1 MYFLDIISTIKRK
14 SLGEIGMKNKFFED
28 LEQVYQIIKRNHKEI
43 STYYD
48 ILGSNDNLEKVEF
61 INTFLEKIG
70 LEINS
75 ETQMSAISRL
85 VSLRDDSLSQSLK
98 KAGFSEDEIIERKE
112 EAYLWVA
119 EFHLKVHQNLVE
131 TIEEKRLLTPFYRAI
146 FKGVHEVGLTFS
158 SWQSSW
164 TAHIINGVNRDLY
177 RLFEGDEEK
186 IFEML
191 NTNEL
196 HDSGHDGGKGDR
208 SYSVLVKQED
218 GSFKS
223 LPYSEAFENEVTE
236 SLLALANFKNRL
248 LELKD
253 EVFDQKEAHIN
264 YLQSIIEALAE
275 KDTNL
280 LIPKWAD
287 VDRKWMKITAP
298 LQIGH
303 PLEYYEDHYKKAVA
317 LEWDL
322 RIVNPSSHAGD
333 VKDDIKSMY
342 NEIFSHVEN
351 HVNKSRTIYERSL
364 KNADRVQ
371 LYLGRPAL
379 YYGAEFCGLFSA
391 QVVPNDEVITKEEGK
406 KIFAFAD
413 NVLDG
418 TRAKPFM
425 KIQKE
430 IFDEDFL
437 NKNREVIFKKPD
449 IWHEV
454 YNITT
459 IGHEY
464 GHILWLDN
472 DTETIMNE
480 AGNFKNIEEFKAT
493 TGGLV
498 AFFLN
503 EKEELKYHILSDV
516 VKRAIGLIAWK
527 ETGEVEPY
535 YCEGLIH
542 LSGLFET
549 GVLKFGKKLEIDMSD
564 EAYERIKEWYI
575 KTYEELAI
583 HYLSKQSASEFLF
596 KYAKKEGKYFMPID
610 DGVRYFVNYY
620 WNLHQDMGQI
630 IDDSGDKEAWI
641 IE

>member
-1 MYFLDIISTIKRK
+1 MKKQFFDDLDKIYKTIKQ
-14 SLGEIGMKNKFFED
+14 N
-28 LEQVYQIIKRNHKEI
+28 QKEI
-43 STYYD
+43 STFYD
-48 ILGSNDNLEKVEF
+48 IVEGKGDVEKENFINQFLEKVELA
-61 INTFLEKIG
+61 ITTEN
-70 LEINS
+70 
-75 ETQMSAISRL
+75 QMSAISRL
-85 VSLRDDSLSQSLK
+85 VSLRDDSLSQALK
-98 KAGFSEDEIIERKE
+98 KQGFNEEEIIEKKE

-119 EFHLKVHQNLVE
+119 DYHLNVHERLVIM
-131 TIEEKRLLTPFYRAI
+131 IEEQALLTPFYRAI
-146 FKGVHEVGLTFS
+146 FRGVHEVGKTFS

-164 TAHIINGVNRDLY
+164 TAHIIDGVNRDLY
-177 RLFEGDEEK
+177 RLFNGDEEK

-191 NTNEL
+191 HEHDL
-196 HDSGHDGGKGDR
+196 HDAGHDGEKGDR

-223 LPYSEAFENEVTE
+223 LAYADAFAQEVTT
-236 SLLALANFKNRL
+236 SLLALAEFKNRL
-248 LELKD
+248 LELED
-253 EVFDQKEAHIN
+253 EVFSQKEAHIN
-264 YLQSIIEALAE
+264 YLQAIIEALAE
-275 KDTNL
+275 KETSK

-322 RIVNPSSHAGD
+322 RMVNPQNNAGE
-333 VKDDIKSMY
+333 VKEHIKSMY
-342 NEIFSHVEN
+342 EEVFNEIESEVKN
-351 HVNKSRTIYERSL
+351 SRAIYDMSL
-364 KNADRVQ
+364 ESAQRVQ

-391 QVVPNDEVITKEEGK
+391 QVVPNDELITKEEGK

-413 NVLDG
+413 NVLEG

-430 IFDEDFL
+430 VLPEAFL
-437 NKNREVIFKKPD
+437 NQSREIIFKKPSLWYD
-449 IWHEV
+449 V

-472 DTETIMNE
+472 DTEMQMNKT
-480 AGNFKNIEEFKAT
+480 GNFKNIEEFKAT
-493 TGGLV
+493 SGGQM
-498 AFFLN
+498 AFFYN
-503 EKEELKYHILSDV
+503 EVEELKHHVLNDT

-527 ETGEVEPY
+527 ETGEVAPY

-542 LSGLFET
+542 LHGLFES
-549 GVLKFGKKLEIDMSD
+549 GVLKFGKTLEIDMSD
-564 EAYERIKEWYI
+564 EAYERAKAWYI
-575 KTYEELAI
+575 NTYKELAL
-583 HYLSKQSASEFLF
+583 HYLNKKDATEFLHR
-596 KYAKKEGKYFMPID
+596 YAKKEGKYFMPVD
-610 DGVRYFVNYY
+610 DKVKYFVNYY

-630 IDDSGDKEAWI
+630 IDDAGDKETWI
-641 IE
+641 EEMVS

>member
-1 MYFLDIISTIKRK
+1 
-14 SLGEIGMKNKFFED
+14 MKNKFFED
-28 LEQVYQIIKRNHKEI
+28 LQQVYQIIKNNQKEI
-43 STYYD
+43 SSYYD
-48 ILGSNDNLEKVEF
+48 VLLQDEKSEKIDF
-61 INTFLEKIG
+61 INSFLEKIG
-70 LEINS
+70 LQKNKEN
-75 ETQMSAISRL
+75 QMAAVSRL
-85 VSLRDDSLSQSLK
+85 VSLRDDSLYQSLK
-98 KAGFSEDEIIERKE
+98 KAGFNEDEIIEKKE

-119 EFHLKVHQNLVE
+119 GFHLKVHHDL
-131 TIEEKRLLTPFYRAI
+131 IEKIEKEKLLTPFYRAI
-146 FKGVHEVGLTFS
+146 FRGVHQVGLAFS

-164 TAHIINGVNRDLY
+164 TAQIINGVNRELY
-177 RLFEGDEEK
+177 QQFMGDEEK

-191 NTNEL
+191 NVKNL
-196 HDSGHDGGKGDR
+196 HDRGHDGTKGDR

-223 LPYSEAFENEVTE
+223 LPYSEAFANEVTK
-236 SLLALANFKNRL
+236 SLLALAEFKNTL
-248 LELKD
+248 LKLED

-275 KDTNL
+275 KDTKK

-322 RIVNPSSHAGD
+322 RIVNPKSGAGS
-333 VKDDIKSMY
+333 VKDDIKAMY
-342 NEIFSHVEN
+342 KEVFFDIEKKSEGSH
-351 HVNKSRTIYERSL
+351 KIYERSL
-364 KNADRVQ
+364 ENADRVQ

-391 QVVPNDEVITKEEGK
+391 QVVPNDEMVTKEEGK

-413 NVLDG
+413 NVLDS

-449 IWHEV
+449 IWHKV

-464 GHILWLDN
+464 GHILWLDE
-472 DTETIMNE
+472 DSETIMNE
-480 AGNFKNIEEFKAT
+480 SGNFKNIEEFKAT
-493 TGGLV
+493 VGGLV

-516 VKRAIGLIAWK
+516 VKRAVGLIAWR

-542 LSGLFET
+542 LSGLFEA
-549 GVLKFGKKLEIDMSD
+549 GVLKFGKGLEIDMGD
-564 EAYERIKEWYI
+564 DAYERIKTWYLQ
-575 KTYEELAI
+575 TYKELAL
-583 HYLSKQSASEFLF
+583 HYLDKKDASAFLYRYVQ
-596 KYAKKEGKYFMPID
+596 KDGKYFMPTD
-610 DGVRYFVNYY
+610 ENVRYFVNYY

-630 IDDSGDKEAWI
+630 IDKNGGKEAWL
-641 IE
+641 ES

>member
-1 MYFLDIISTIKRK
+1 MRD
-14 SLGEIGMKNKFFED
+14 KFYSD
-28 LEQVYQIIKRNHKEI
+28 LEEVYEIIKENHKEI
-43 STYYD
+43 STFYD
-48 ILGSNDNLEKVEF
+48 ILQKDSDSEKLEF
-61 INTFLEKIG
+61 INDFLKKIE
-70 LEINS
+70 LEVTDEN
-75 ETQMSAISRL
+75 QMAAISRL
-85 VSLRDDSLSQSLK
+85 VSLRDDALTQALK
-98 KAGFSEDEIIERKE
+98 KAGFSEDEVIQKKE

-119 EFHLKVHQNLVE
+119 EFHLKVHQKLID
-131 TIEEKRLLTPFYRAI
+131 TIEEKNLLTPFYREI
-146 FKGVHEVGLTFS
+146 FRGTHKVGLTFS

-164 TAHIINGVNRDLY
+164 TAQIINGTNRELY
-177 RLFEGDEEK
+177 QMFNGDEEK

-191 NTNEL
+191 NEKEL
-196 HDSGHDGGKGDR
+196 HDRGHDGGKGDR

-223 LPYSEAFENEVTE
+223 LPYSEAFAKEVTE
-236 SLLALANFKNRL
+236 SLLALAEFKNNL
-248 LELKD
+248 LKLED
-253 EVFDQKEAHIN
+253 DVFNQKEVYAE
-264 YLQSIIEALAE
+264 YLQAIIEALAE
-275 KDTNL
+275 KDTDK
-280 LIPKWAD
+280 LIPKWAE
-287 VDRKWMKITAP
+287 VDRRWMRVTAP

-322 RIVNPSSHAGD
+322 RVVNPKSHAGK
-333 VKDDIKSMY
+333 VKENIKSMY
-342 NEIFSHVEN
+342 SLIFSHVEN
-351 HVNKSRTIYERSL
+351 YVNKSKDIYERSL
-364 KNADRVQ
+364 KNVDRVQ

-391 QVVPNDEVITKEEGK
+391 QVVPNDELVTKEAGK

-413 NVLDG
+413 NVLDS

-437 NKNREVIFKKPD
+437 NRNREVIFKKPD

-464 GHILWLDN
+464 GHILWLDD

-480 AGNFKNIEEFKAT
+480 TGNFKNIEEFKAT

-503 EKEELKYHILSDV
+503 EQEELKYHILSDV

-575 KTYEELAI
+575 KTYEELAT
-583 HYLSKQSASEFLF
+583 HYLAKKPANEFLY
-596 KYAKKEGKYFMPID
+596 KYAKKDDKFFMPID
-610 DGVRYFVNYY
+610 DKVRYFVNYY
-620 WNLHQDMGQI
+620 WNLHKEIGQVL
-630 IDDSGDKEAWI
+630 DEESDKEEWI
-641 IE
+641 KD